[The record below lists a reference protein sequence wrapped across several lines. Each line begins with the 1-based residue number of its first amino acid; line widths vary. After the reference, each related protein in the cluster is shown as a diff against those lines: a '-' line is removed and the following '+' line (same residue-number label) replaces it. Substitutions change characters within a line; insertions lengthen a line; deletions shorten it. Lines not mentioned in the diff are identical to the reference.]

1 MPIAQLLELWKKIE
15 VEPMEIETTEED
27 LNLDSEPTTEDTV
40 EEDKGDPPSLETK
53 TAVSAENLGT
63 PPPETTG
70 ERLVHKRTV
79 SGVSGKVTVLGHL
92 TRSTWTLAGY
102 REPPAWAW
110 SAAGDCGDGSRGLAL
125 VLRAL
130 PAVGECGGQENR
142 RRPGPGPARPA
153 PRGAWSREPREEEVA
168 GLRGARWPRTRGT
181 EDARA
186 AAPEAAETVSRKG
199 RRALALERGGYQFQK
214 RTDVFCLLLGTCYRD
229 RSWPGK
235 GKLALFSETE

>member
-1 MPIAQLLELWKKIE
+1 MWRFMFRNKK
-15 VEPMEIETTEED
+15 PPA
-27 LNLDSEPTTEDTV
+27 L
-40 EEDKGDPPSLETK
+40 DKGDPPSLETK
-53 TAVSAENLGT
+53 TAVSAETGRGGGQVYCGEGHSPPLGAPLT
-63 PPPETTG
+63 L
-70 ERLVHKRTV
+70 R
-79 SGVSGKVTVLGHL
+79 TVLGHL